1 MTTAKEVSKEDRTAE
16 EDRMNWRHSLCVGAP
31 LSLPA
36 TGMSSAATELNL
48 FLFIAEITMTAVC
61 HTPMPQVN
69 TTQVSS
75 ISTFCPL
82 S

>member
-1 MTTAKEVSKEDRTAE
+1 MQNSRGGQDEMETQLWVRAS
-16 EDRMNWRHSLCVGAP
+16 
-31 LSLPA
+31 LSLLS
-36 TGMSSAATELNL
+36 TGMSSAATGLNL
-48 FLFIAEITMTAVC
+48 FLFIAEITMTAVR
-61 HTPMPQVN
+61 HTPMQQVN

>member
-16 EDRMNWRHSLCVGAP
+16 EDRMKWRHSLCVGAP

-36 TGMSSAATELNL
+36 TGMSSAATELSL

-61 HTPMPQVN
+61 HTRR
-69 TTQVSS
+69 
-75 ISTFCPL
+75 
-82 S
+82 